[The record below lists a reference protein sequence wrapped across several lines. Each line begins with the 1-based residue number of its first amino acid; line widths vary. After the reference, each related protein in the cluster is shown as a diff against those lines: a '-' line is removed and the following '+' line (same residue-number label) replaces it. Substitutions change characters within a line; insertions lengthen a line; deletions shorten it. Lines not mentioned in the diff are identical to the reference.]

1 MVEPYTE
8 FSLEAPGGE
17 VKVRAQCSNGR
28 GDKVYLTP
36 QPSYLAVADA
46 MVCMCLKPNSKDKL
60 RISICTWSNCKQV
73 LIEML

>member
-28 GDKVYLTP
+28 VDKVYLTP

-46 MVCMCLKPNSKDKL
+46 MVRFQSMVTQQRP
-60 RISICTWSNCKQV
+60 TQ
-73 LIEML
+73 IENTQ